1 MMLFL
6 HIILNVSLIRLVWL
20 TKCRRK
26 DLHVPEPLQIIVDG
40 RADHSSSQKSL
51 RIKEYTASGWLKRA
65 PSDTFCLGKTHLIS
79 PFHSY
84 TQNARQDDFEI
95 QTNQSDTLQEHDG
108 NVIVASI
115 AYVCQ
120 IAFFNFKGVK
130 ALQRTLLVL
139 RLSVRQTSFNV
150 PGLLTSCHGD
160 WFLRLSC
167 SKSGYGSF
175 CRRLSWR
182 RSVWRRSRLWT
193 RSDRRASSTILSS
206 WFLRTPVLRC

>member
-26 DLHVPEPLQIIVDG
+26 DLHVPEPLQIILDG

-79 PFHSY
+79 PFHGY

-120 IAFFNFKGVK
+120 KRIFQ
-130 ALQRTLLVL
+130 LQR
-139 RLSVRQTSFNV
+139 REGPAEDFASSPIICQTDVFQ
-150 PGLLTSCHGD
+150 
-160 WFLRLSC
+160 C
-167 SKSGYGSF
+167 SRTFDVVS
-175 CRRLSWR
+175 RRL
-182 RSVWRRSRLWT
+182 VPA
-193 RSDRRASSTILSS
+193 ASMQQKRIWQL
-206 WFLRTPVLRC
+206 L